1 MQKRMT
7 VEPEKHKDELD
18 YKDSEAHDSCSKF
31 QYHSLTQT
39 IFEIDPI

>member
-1 MQKRMT
+1 MT
-7 VEPEKHKDELD
+7 VESEKHEDELD
-18 YKDSEAHDSCSKF
+18 NKAHDSCSKL

>member
-1 MQKRMT
+1 MIVK
-7 VEPEKHKDELD
+7 VEPEKHEDKLD
-18 YKDSEAHDSCSKF
+18 YKDGEAHDSRSKF